1 MQGSFD
7 VDSKT
12 VIPYTKEQ
20 LDFWSRERQH
30 LGSYLLATNDPFTAA
45 VKIDVHYKLTNK
57 HDSFL
62 IHGRDLLGKTR
73 KTQILGTEIE
83 AVDINDLLILLCVH
97 IHSHSRWLYEMRDHN
112 DLHLSRFTDIFEVV
126 KKYQSVIDWNL
137 LIERT
142 RKFGV
147 HYLVSLGLIWAN
159 KLYGNF
165 IPEEVLAAIKPKDF
179 ELREKEIILRDKF
192 DDTTPVAKWQEDFT
206 ERLFNPRRY
215 ERVIGLIGIPQESDT
230 QILGLS
236 HYHF

>member
-1 MQGSFD
+1 
-7 VDSKT
+7 
-12 VIPYTKEQ
+12 
-20 LDFWSRERQH
+20 
-30 LGSYLLATNDPFTAA
+30 
-45 VKIDVHYKLTNK
+45 
-57 HDSFL
+57 
-62 IHGRDLLGKTR
+62 
-73 KTQILGTEIE
+73 
-83 AVDINDLLILLCVH
+83 
-97 IHSHSRWLYEMRDHN
+97 
-112 DLHLSRFTDIFEVV
+112 
-126 KKYQSVIDWNL
+126 